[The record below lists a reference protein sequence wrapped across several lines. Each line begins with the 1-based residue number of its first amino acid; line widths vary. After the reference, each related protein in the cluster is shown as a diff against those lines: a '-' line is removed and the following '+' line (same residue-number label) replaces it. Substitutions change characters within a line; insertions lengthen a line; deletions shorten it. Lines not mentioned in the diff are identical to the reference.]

1 MADFSTLNGYGV
13 KDAQARAN
21 IGTLSELTTD
31 EKTTLAGA
39 VNEVDSHADANASS
53 IGTLSDL
60 ETSHKDNLV
69 EAINEVRSS
78 AGGSDWAS
86 VAGLSG
92 RNLLDVLN
100 VSSVSAAAQALKA
113 KSDAKDYSGLR
124 LGDYLEITATYGE
137 YGSITAKYEIAA
149 MGQYHW
155 FYNGS
160 SVEWDLGSIT
170 FLASR
175 ILFTR
180 QIGTSTSQ
188 RMYFTSP
195 MNTFLSSTVATALE
209 AVLGVTLKRAVLYQ
223 QYNDNTYA
231 DPTWCTDPN
240 DWDVDDNEALAS
252 PKVFLPS
259 QRELSGEAG
268 FSAPYLDNSRQFPL
282 LANVPE
288 KIPAKNLAGSFT
300 WEWTRSP
307 SVDPGYFC
315 ALNTNGYAN
324 SYGAG
329 NSVGGVRPA
338 FNL

>member
-13 KDAQARAN
+13 KDAAARAS
-21 IGTLSELTTD
+21 IGDLSQLTTTA
-31 EKTTLAGA
+31 TTSLVDAI
-39 VNEVDSHADANASS
+39 NEVDGNADTNASS
-53 IGTLSDL
+53 IGTLSSL
-60 ETSHKDNLV
+60 STTHKSNLV
-69 EAINEVRSS
+69 EAINEVNAA

-86 VAGLSG
+86 VAGLAG
-92 RNLLDVLN
+92 RNLVTVLG
-100 VSSVSAAAQALKA
+100 VSSVSAAAQALKT
-113 KSDAKDYSGLR
+113 KSDNKDYSGLR

-180 QIGTSTSQ
+180 QIGTSAAQ

-209 AVLGVTLKRAVLYQ
+209 AVLGVTLKRAILYQ

-231 DPTWCTDPN
+231 DPGWRTDPD
-240 DWDVDDNEALAS
+240 DWGVDDNEALAS

-268 FSAPYLDNSRQFPL
+268 FSAPHLDNSHQFPL

-288 KIPAKNLAGSFT
+288 KTPAKNLAGSFS

-307 SVDPGYFC
+307 SVYPGGFC
-315 ALNTNGYAN
+315 TVDTGGRASGST
-324 SYGAG
+324 AG
-329 NSVGGVRPA
+329 DSAGGVRPA

>member
-1 MADFSTLNGYGV
+1 MAEFSTLNGYGV

-31 EKTTLAGA
+31 EKTTLTDA
-39 VNEVDSHADANASS
+39 VNEVDSHANANASS

-92 RNLLDVLN
+92 RNLLNVLN
-100 VSSVSAAAQALKA
+100 VSSVSAAAQKLKA

-137 YGSITAKYEIAA
+137 YGSITTKYEIAA

-180 QIGTSTSQ
+180 QIGTSTAQ
-188 RMYFTSP
+188 KMYFTSP

-223 QYNDNTYA
+223 QYNDNTYT
-231 DPTWCTDPN
+231 DPTWCIDPN
-240 DWDVDDNEALAS
+240 DWDVDGNEALAS

-268 FSAPYLDNSRQFPL
+268 FSSPHYDNSHQFPL
-282 LANVPE
+282 LANVPG
-288 KIPAKNLAGSFT
+288 KKTAKNLSGSFS

-307 SVDPGYFC
+307 SVYPGHFC
-315 ALNTNGYAN
+315 IVYTYGYAYN
-324 SYGAG
+324 SYA
-329 NSVGGVRPA
+329 NDSAGGVRPA

>member
-39 VNEVDSHADANASS
+39 VNEVDSHADANTSS

-69 EAINEVRSS
+69 DAINEVRRS

-113 KSDAKDYSGLR
+113 KSDTKDYSGLR

-180 QIGTSTSQ
+180 QIGTSTAQ

-223 QYNDNTYA
+223 QYNDNTDA
-231 DPTWCTDPN
+231 DPSWCIDPD
-240 DWDVDDNEALAS
+240 DWGADDNEALAS

-268 FSAPYLDNSRQFPL
+268 FSAPYLDNSHQFPL

-288 KIPAKNLAGSFT
+288 KTPAKNLAGSFS

-307 SVDPGYFC
+307 SVNPGHFC
-315 ALNTNGYAN
+315 HVGTTCLAFYNNAD
-324 SYGAG
+324 SSA
-329 NSVGGVRPA
+329 GGVRPA

>member
-69 EAINEVRSS
+69 EAINEVRSI

-92 RNLLDVLN
+92 RNLLSVLN

-113 KSDAKDYSGLR
+113 KSDAKNYSGLR

-180 QIGTSTSQ
+180 QIGTSSAQ
-188 RMYFTSP
+188 VMYFTSP
-195 MNTFLSSTVATALE
+195 MNTFLSGTVATAIE
-209 AVLGVTLKRAVLYQ
+209 AALGTTLKRAVLYQ
-223 QYNDNTYA
+223 NYNDGTYA
-231 DPTWCTDPN
+231 DPNWCADPN
-240 DWDVDDNEALAS
+240 DWEADNNEVLSS

-259 QRELSGEAG
+259 QREFSGEAG
-268 FSAPYLDNSRQFPL
+268 FSAPRWDNSRQFPL
-282 LANVPE
+282 LANVSG
-288 KIPAKNLAGSFT
+288 KVPAKNLSGSFS

-307 SVDPGYFC
+307 SVYPGSFC
-315 ALNTNGYAN
+315 YVNTVGCAH
-324 SYGAG
+324 SLDAG
-329 NSVGGVRPA
+329 NSAGGVRPA

>member
-1 MADFSTLNGYGV
+1 MADFSTLNGYSV
-13 KDAQARAN
+13 KDAAARAS
-21 IGTLSELTTD
+21 IGDLSQLTTIAATSLVD
-31 EKTTLAGA
+31 AI
-39 VNEVDSHADANASS
+39 NEVDGNADTNATS
-53 IGTLSDL
+53 IGTLSSL
-60 ETSHKDNLV
+60 STTHKSNLV
-69 EAINEVRSS
+69 EAINEVNAA
-78 AGGSDWAS
+78 AGGSGWAS
-86 VAGLSG
+86 VAGLAG
-92 RNLLDVLN
+92 RNLVTVLG
-100 VSSVSAAAQALKA
+100 VSSVSAAAQALKT
-113 KSDAKDYSGLR
+113 KSDNKDYSGLR

-137 YGSITAKYEIAA
+137 YGSITAKYEIAS

-195 MNTFLSSTVATALE
+195 MNTFLSGTVATALE

-223 QYNDNTYA
+223 QYNDNAYA
-231 DPTWCTDPN
+231 NPSWCTDPD
-240 DWDVDDNEALAS
+240 DWNADDSEALAS

-259 QRELSGEAG
+259 QREFSGEVG
-268 FSAPYLDNSRQFPL
+268 FSAPYSDSSHQFPL

-288 KIPAKNLAGSFT
+288 KIPAKNLVGSFS

-307 SVDPGYFC
+307 SVNPGHFC
-315 ALNTNGYAN
+315 NVVTFGYAG
-324 SYGAG
+324 YGSAG
-329 NSVGGVRPA
+329 ISAGGVRPA

>member
-1 MADFSTLNGYGV
+1 MADFSTLNGYCV
-13 KDAQARAN
+13 KDAQARAS

-31 EKTTLAGA
+31 EKTTLVGA
-39 VNEVDSHADANASS
+39 VNEVDSHAYANKSS

-60 ETSHKDNLV
+60 ETSHKGNLV

-149 MGQYHW
+149 TGQYHW

-180 QIGTSTSQ
+180 QIGTSTAQ

-231 DPTWCTDPN
+231 DPSWRTDPN
-240 DWDVDDNEALAS
+240 GWDAGNNEALAS

-259 QRELSGEAG
+259 QRELSGETG
-268 FSAPYLDNSRQFPL
+268 FSSPYYDNSHQFPL

-288 KIPAKNLAGSFT
+288 KMPAKNLSGSFS

-307 SVDPGYFC
+307 SVNPGSFC
-315 ALNTNGYAN
+315 NVLKNGSAYHYSAII
-324 SYGAG
+324 SA
-329 NSVGGVRPA
+329 GGVRPA

>member
-1 MADFSTLNGYGV
+1 MAVLYKTNGEWKDISSSSNNAVDVVDAVENGNMNPVTSNAVYVALNNQSV
-13 KDAQARAN
+13 
-21 IGTLSELTTD
+21 
-31 EKTTLAGA
+31 
-39 VNEVDSHADANASS
+39 
-53 IGTLSDL
+53 
-60 ETSHKDNLV
+60 
-69 EAINEVRSS
+69 

-175 ILFTR
+175 ILFKR

-195 MNTFLSSTVATALE
+195 MNTLLTETIAPAIE
-209 AVLGVTLKRAVLYQ
+209 GVLGVTLKRPVLYQ
-223 QYNDNTYA
+223 QYNDKTYEI
-231 DPTWCTDPN
+231 PNWHTDPN
-240 DWDVDDNEALAS
+240 DWDEDNNEALAS

-259 QRELSGEAG
+259 QCEFSGETG
-268 FSAPYLDNSRQFPL
+268 FSSPHQDNSHQFPL
-282 LANVPE
+282 LANVPG
-288 KIPAKNLAGSFT
+288 KIPAKKLSGTFA

-307 SVDPGYFC
+307 SVFPGNFSTVNSSGISNYS
-315 ALNTNGYAN
+315 LAN
-324 SYGAG
+324 
-329 NSVGGVRPA
+329 NSAGGVRPA

>member
-1 MADFSTLNGYGV
+1 MADFSTLNGYYV

-31 EKTTLAGA
+31 EKTTLTGA
-39 VNEVDSHADANASS
+39 VNEVDSHADANALS

-69 EAINEVRSS
+69 EAINEVRRS

-124 LGDYLEITATYGE
+124 LGDYLEFTATYGE
-137 YGSITAKYEIAA
+137 YGSITARYEIAA

-209 AVLGVTLKRAVLYQ
+209 AALGVTLKRAVLYQ
-223 QYNDNTYA
+223 QYNDNTYT
-231 DPTWCTDPN
+231 DPNWCADPN
-240 DWDVDDNEALAS
+240 DWGADNNEALAS

-268 FSAPYLDNSRQFPL
+268 FSAPRLDNSLQFPL
-282 LANVPE
+282 LANVPG
-288 KIPAKNLAGSFT
+288 KILAKNLSGTFA

-307 SVDPGYFC
+307 SVNPGNFC
-315 ALNTNGYAN
+315 VLFAGGDASHNGAN
-324 SYGAG
+324 VSA
-329 NSVGGVRPA
+329 GGVRPA

>member
-1 MADFSTLNGYGV
+1 MADFSTLNGYSV

-39 VNEVDSHADANASS
+39 VNEVDSRADANARS

-60 ETSHKDNLV
+60 ETSHKGNLV
-69 EAINEVRSS
+69 EAINEVRGS

-92 RNLLDVLN
+92 RNLLSVLN

-124 LGDYLEITATYGE
+124 LGDYLEFTATYGE
-137 YGSITAKYEIAA
+137 YGSITARYEIAA

-180 QIGTSTSQ
+180 QIGTSASQ

-195 MNTFLSSTVATALE
+195 MNTFLSGTVATAIE
-209 AVLGVTLKRAVLYQ
+209 AALGTTLKRAVLYQ
-223 QYNDNTYA
+223 QYNDNTNA
-231 DPTWCTDPN
+231 DPSWCADPN
-240 DWDVDDNEALAS
+240 NWDADNNEALAS

-268 FSAPYLDNSRQFPL
+268 FSAPHWDNSHQFPL
-282 LANVPE
+282 LANVPG
-288 KIPAKNLAGSFT
+288 KTSAKNLAGSFA

-307 SVDPGYFC
+307 SVSPGHFC
-315 ALNTNGYAN
+315 ALSANGGAYINYAYN
-324 SYGAG
+324 SAC
-329 NSVGGVRPA
+329 GVRPA

>member
-1 MADFSTLNGYGV
+1 MADFSTLNGYSV
-13 KDAQARAN
+13 KDAQARAD
-21 IGTLSELTTD
+21 IGTLSELATD
-31 EKTTLAGA
+31 EKTTIVDAM
-39 VNEVDSHADANASS
+39 NEVDSHADANALS
-53 IGTLSDL
+53 IGTLSNL
-60 ETSHKDNLV
+60 ETSHKENLV
-69 EAINEVRSS
+69 AAINEVRDS

-113 KSDAKDYSGLR
+113 KSDTKDYSGLR

-175 ILFTR
+175 TLFTR
-180 QIGTSTSQ
+180 QIGTSTAQ

-223 QYNDNTYA
+223 QYNDETYESPNWCA
-231 DPTWCTDPN
+231 DPDS
-240 DWDVDDNEALAS
+240 WDADNNEALAS

-259 QRELSGEAG
+259 QREFSDEAG
-268 FSAPYLDNSRQFPL
+268 FSSPHWDNSHQFPL
-282 LANVPE
+282 LANVPG
-288 KIPAKNLAGSFT
+288 KIPAKNLSGTFT

-307 SVDPGYFC
+307 SVLPGNFC
-315 ALNTNGYAN
+315 FVDTDGGVDSLY
-324 SYGAG
+324 AG
-329 NSVGGVRPA
+329 NSAGGVRPA

>member
-1 MADFSTLNGYGV
+1 MADFSTLNGYSV

-39 VNEVDSHADANASS
+39 VNEVDSHADANARS

-60 ETSHKDNLV
+60 ETSHKGNLV
-69 EAINEVRSS
+69 EAINEVRGS

-92 RNLLDVLN
+92 RNLLSVLN

-124 LGDYLEITATYGE
+124 LGDYLEFTATYGE
-137 YGSITAKYEIAA
+137 YGSITARYEIAA

-180 QIGTSTSQ
+180 QIGTSTAQ

-209 AVLGVTLKRAVLYQ
+209 AVLGVTLKRAVLHQ

-231 DPTWCTDPN
+231 DPSWCTDPD
-240 DWDVDDNEALAS
+240 DWSADDNEALAS

-268 FSAPYLDNSRQFPL
+268 FSSPNYDNSHQFPL
-282 LANVPE
+282 LASAPG
-288 KIPAKNLAGSFT
+288 KIPAKNLSGSFS
-300 WEWTRSP
+300 WGWTRSP
-307 SVDPGYFC
+307 SVAPGYFC
-315 ALNTNGYAN
+315 ALYTHGYADTVN
-324 SYGAG
+324 ASYSA
-329 NSVGGVRPA
+329 GGVRPA